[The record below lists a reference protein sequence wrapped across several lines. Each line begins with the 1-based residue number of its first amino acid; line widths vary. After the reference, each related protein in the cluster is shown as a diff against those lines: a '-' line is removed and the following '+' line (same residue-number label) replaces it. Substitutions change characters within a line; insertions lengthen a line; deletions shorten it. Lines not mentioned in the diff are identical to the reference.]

1 MDQEGMKNMDEKE
14 TADKVLPYSSE
25 TSSRDGST
33 TDLLKAVSDSMGLYM
48 DDLLPQTELTTALDR
63 KVESD
68 SEKSGI
74 SPKHLE
80 GMALSSVSSLSEA
93 AEPSTWTNCDLGLSE
108 STSEGIGAGKQ
119 PIPSAPA
126 SSWSLINT
134 DRNIPT
140 DPKLLK
146 VCPGENPSSMD
157 QVGISATLQS
167 MKSEI
172 CLERDDGC
180 HSSSRGQMS
189 PLNILRFPFLPLNP
203 IYLAAR
209 THQLLGTDDCDH
221 APYIPD
227 ISSSYAYAE
236 TGSSSS
242 SKGERNMQPDSQ
254 PPINM
259 SQEASNTFG
268 YMPSGYSPYS
278 DYSIS
283 PQQQRPIV
291 RGEPLEDAVMFKTEP
306 IDSYSIPHHE
316 AGLNCSFLVQDDT
329 MPSTSSAPVTWY
341 QPITYL
347 GYQGGTKTMADNYS
361 QSYSQYTGLI
371 RPENGRGHV
380 SHFAPG
386 LSLQKLC
393 LICGD
398 EASGCHYGVLTCGSC
413 KVFFKRAVEGQHKYL
428 CAGRNDCIIDK
439 IRRKNC
445 PACRLRKCYQ
455 AGMVL
460 GARKL
465 RKFSKLKNIGNNQS
479 SLQSEMTLPSVSP
492 VAVPKITL
500 HSAGGVQFT
509 PSLVS
514 ILQIIE
520 PEVVY
525 AGYDNSQPDSSN
537 YLLTSLNRLCERQL
551 VSVVKWAKSVPGFRN
566 LHIDDQMT
574 LIQYSWMGLMVFA
587 MGWRSYKHVKGKML
601 YFAPDLIFNEQRMQK
616 SAMYDLCIAM
626 RQISQEFI
634 HLQVTHEE
642 FLCMKTLILLNTI
655 PLEGLKSQSYFEEM
669 RRDYIRELS
678 RAINLQEKGAQGSSQ
693 RLYQLTKLMDSMHE
707 LVKRLQ
713 QFCLNTFVQSQ
724 VLSVEFPEMMSEIIT
739 TQIPKILAGLVKPLL
754 FHKK

>member
-460 GARKL
+460 G
-465 RKFSKLKNIGNNQS
+465 
-479 SLQSEMTLPSVSP
+479 
-492 VAVPKITL
+492 
-500 HSAGGVQFT
+500 
-509 PSLVS
+509 
-514 ILQIIE
+514 
-520 PEVVY
+520 
-525 AGYDNSQPDSSN
+525 
-537 YLLTSLNRLCERQL
+537 
-551 VSVVKWAKSVPGFRN
+551 GFRN

>member
-1 MDQEGMKNMDEKE
+1 MKDMDERE
-14 TADKVLPYSSE
+14 TAHKVPPYSSE
-25 TSSRDGST
+25 TSSRGGST

-48 DDLLPQTELTTALDR
+48 DNLLPQAELTAALDR

-68 SEKSGI
+68 SEKSVV

-80 GMALSSVSSLSEA
+80 GIVLSSASNLSET
-93 AEPSTWTNCDLGLSE
+93 AEPSAWTNCDLGLSE
-108 STSEGIGAGKQ
+108 NTSEGIGAGKQ
-119 PIPSAPA
+119 PIPVNC
-126 SSWSLINT
+126 WSLINA
-134 DRNIPT
+134 DRNVPA
-140 DPKLLK
+140 DLKLPKE
-146 VCPGENPSSMD
+146 CPGENPSSIG
-157 QVGISATLQS
+157 QVDVHATLQS

-172 CLERDDGC
+172 YLERDDGC
-180 HSSSRGQMS
+180 HSSPRGQMS
-189 PLNILRFPFLPLNP
+189 PVNILRFPFLPLNS
-203 IYLAAR
+203 IYFAAR
-209 THQLLGTDDCDH
+209 THQLLTTDDCDH

-227 ISSSYAYAE
+227 ISSSYGYADS
-236 TGSSSS
+236 GSSPN
-242 SKGERNMQPDSQ
+242 SKGERNMQSESQ
-254 PPINM
+254 PPMNM
-259 SQEASNTFG
+259 NQEANNTFG
-268 YMPSGYSPYS
+268 YMPPGYSPYS

-283 PQQQRPIV
+283 PQQQRPIM
-291 RGEPLEDAVMFKTEP
+291 RGEPLQDAVMFKTEP
-306 IDSYSIPHHE
+306 IDSYGFSHHDT
-316 AGLNCSFLVQDDT
+316 GLSCSFLGQDDT

-347 GYQGGTKTMADNYS
+347 GYQGGTKTIADNYS
-361 QSYSQYTGLI
+361 QNYTQYPGLI
-371 RPENGRGHV
+371 RPENGRSHV

-479 SLQSEMTLPSVSP
+479 SLQTEMTLPSVNA
-492 VAVPKITL
+492 VALPKITL
-500 HSAGGVQFT
+500 HSAGGIQFT

-537 YLLTSLNRLCERQL
+537 HLLTSLNRLCERQL
-551 VSVVKWAKSVPGFRN
+551 VAVVKWAKSVPGFRN

-574 LIQYSWMGLMVFA
+574 LIRFSWMGLLVFA

-626 RQISQEFI
+626 CQISQEFI
-634 HLQVTHEE
+634 QLQVTHEE
-642 FLCMKTLILLNTI
+642 FLCMKSLILLNTI

-669 RRDYIRELS
+669 RRNYIKELS
-678 RAINLQEKGAQGSSQ
+678 GAISLQEKSAQSNSQ
-693 RLYQLTKLMDSMHE
+693 RFYQLTKLMDSMHE
-707 LVKRLQ
+707 
-713 QFCLNTFVQSQ
+713 SQ
-724 VLSVEFPEMMSEIIT
+724 ALRVEFPEMMSEIIT

>member
-1 MDQEGMKNMDEKE
+1 MEQRGMKSMDEKE
-14 TADKVLPYSSE
+14 TVDKVLTYSE

-48 DDLLPQTELTTALDR
+48 DELLPQTELTTALDQ

-68 SEKSGI
+68 SEKNQI
-74 SPKHLE
+74 SPQHLE
-80 GMALSSVSSLSEA
+80 GITLSSGSHLSEA
-93 AEPSTWTNCDLGLSE
+93 VEPSAWTNCDLGLSE
-108 STSEGIGAGKQ
+108 SSSERIGAGK
-119 PIPSAPA
+119 PHFSSVRV

-134 DRNIPT
+134 EKNIPK
-140 DPKLLK
+140 DPKQLK
-146 VCPGENPSSMD
+146 GCSGENPNSID
-157 QVGISATLQS
+157 LTDVPATLQS

-172 CLERDDGC
+172 CLERDKEC
-180 HSSSRGQMS
+180 HSTPLGQMS

-203 IYLAAR
+203 IYFAAR
-209 THQLLGTDDCDH
+209 THQLLTAEDCDH
-221 APYIPD
+221 TPYIPD
-227 ISSSYAYAE
+227 ISSSYGYAE
-236 TGSSSS
+236 CSNSPN
-242 SKGERNMQPDSQ
+242 SKSERKMQPEPQ
-254 PPINM
+254 PPMNM

-283 PQQQRPIV
+283 PQQQRPIM

-306 IDSYSIPHHE
+306 IDSYGLSHHE
-316 AGLNCSFLVQDDT
+316 TGLNCSFLVQDDT

-341 QPITYL
+341 QPVTYL
-347 GYQGGTKTMADNYS
+347 GYQGGSKTMADNYS
-361 QSYSQYTGLI
+361 QGYSQYTGLI
-371 RPENGRGHV
+371 RPENGRGQV
-380 SHFAPG
+380 SHFGPG

-465 RKFSKLKNIGNNQS
+465 RKFSKLKNIGNNPS
-479 SLQSEMTLPSVSP
+479 SLQSEMALSSVSP
-492 VAVPKITL
+492 VAISKITL
-500 HSAGGVQFT
+500 HSAGGLQFT
-509 PSLVS
+509 PTLVS

-525 AGYDNSQPDSSN
+525 AGYDNSQPDSPN

-551 VSVVKWAKSVPGFRN
+551 VAVVKWAKSVPGFRN

-601 YFAPDLIFNEQRMQK
+601 YFAPDLIFNE
-616 SAMYDLCIAM
+616 
-626 RQISQEFI
+626 
-634 HLQVTHEE
+634 
-642 FLCMKTLILLNTI
+642 
-655 PLEGLKSQSYFEEM
+655 
-669 RRDYIRELS
+669 
-678 RAINLQEKGAQGSSQ
+678 
-693 RLYQLTKLMDSMHE
+693 
-707 LVKRLQ
+707 
-713 QFCLNTFVQSQ
+713 
-724 VLSVEFPEMMSEIIT
+724 
-739 TQIPKILAGLVKPLL
+739 
-754 FHKK
+754 

>member
-1 MDQEGMKNMDEKE
+1 MEQRGMKSMDEKE
-14 TADKVLPYSSE
+14 TVDKVLTYSE

-48 DDLLPQTELTTALDR
+48 DELLPQTELTTALDQ

-68 SEKSGI
+68 SEKNQI
-74 SPKHLE
+74 SPQHLE
-80 GMALSSVSSLSEA
+80 GITLSSGSHLSEA
-93 AEPSTWTNCDLGLSE
+93 VEPSAWTNCDLGLSE
-108 STSEGIGAGKQ
+108 SSSERIGAGK
-119 PIPSAPA
+119 PHFSSVRV

-134 DRNIPT
+134 EKNIPK
-140 DPKLLK
+140 DPKQLK
-146 VCPGENPSSMD
+146 GCSGENPNSID
-157 QVGISATLQS
+157 LTDVPATLQS

-172 CLERDDGC
+172 CLERDKEC
-180 HSSSRGQMS
+180 HSTPLGQMS

-203 IYLAAR
+203 IYFAAR
-209 THQLLGTDDCDH
+209 THQLLTAEDCDH
-221 APYIPD
+221 TPYIPD
-227 ISSSYAYAE
+227 ISSSYGYAE
-236 TGSSSS
+236 CSNSPN
-242 SKGERNMQPDSQ
+242 SKSERKMQPEPQ
-254 PPINM
+254 PPMNM

-283 PQQQRPIV
+283 PQQQRPIM

-306 IDSYSIPHHE
+306 IDSYGLSHHE
-316 AGLNCSFLVQDDT
+316 TGLNCSFLVQDDT

-341 QPITYL
+341 QPVTYL
-347 GYQGGTKTMADNYS
+347 GYQGGSKTMADNYS
-361 QSYSQYTGLI
+361 QGYSQYTGLI
-371 RPENGRGHV
+371 RPENGRGQV
-380 SHFAPG
+380 SHFGPG

-460 GARKL
+460 G
-465 RKFSKLKNIGNNQS
+465 
-479 SLQSEMTLPSVSP
+479 
-492 VAVPKITL
+492 
-500 HSAGGVQFT
+500 
-509 PSLVS
+509 
-514 ILQIIE
+514 
-520 PEVVY
+520 
-525 AGYDNSQPDSSN
+525 
-537 YLLTSLNRLCERQL
+537 
-551 VSVVKWAKSVPGFRN
+551 GFRN

-616 SAMYDLCIAM
+616 SAMYELCIAM
-626 RQISQEFI
+626 CQISQEFI
-634 HLQVTHEE
+634 HLQVTQEE
-642 FLCMKTLILLNTI
+642 FLCMKTLILFNTI

-678 RAINLQEKGAQGSSQ
+678 RVINLLEKNTQNSSQ
-693 RLYQLTKLMDSMHE
+693 RLYRLTKLMDSMHE
-707 LVKRLQ
+707 LVKKLH
-713 QFCLNTFVQSQ
+713 QFCLNTFIQSQ
-724 VLSVEFPEMMSEIIT
+724 ALSVEFPEMMSEIIT
-739 TQIPKILAGLVKPLL
+739 TQLPKILAGLVKPLM

>member
-1 MDQEGMKNMDEKE
+1 MDQGSMKNMDEKE
-14 TADKVLPYSSE
+14 APGKVLSYSSG
-25 TSSRDGST
+25 TGSRDGST

-48 DDLLPQTELTTALDR
+48 DDLLPQSELAAALER
-63 KVESD
+63 KAESD
-68 SEKSGI
+68 SEKSSI

-80 GMALSSVSSLSEA
+80 GIALSSVSSLGEA
-93 AEPSTWTNCDLGLSE
+93 AEPSSWTNCDLGLSE
-108 STSEGIGAGKQ
+108 SSSEGMGAGKQ
-119 PIPSAPA
+119 TPAPLGP
-126 SSWSLINT
+126 WSLVNT
-134 DRNIPT
+134 ERNLPG

-146 VCPGENPSSMD
+146 VCPAEGLGAMEQTNIP
-157 QVGISATLQS
+157 ATLLA
-167 MKSEI
+167 MKSEV
-172 CLERDDGC
+172 CVDREDAC
-180 HSSSRGQMS
+180 HSSPSPRGQVS

-209 THQLLGTDDCDH
+209 THQLLTADDCDH

-227 ISSSYAYAE
+227 ISSSYGYSEAGVSPGA
-236 TGSSSS
+236 
-242 SKGERNMQPDSQ
+242 KVERGMQPEPQ

-259 SQEASNTFG
+259 SQEAGNTFG
-268 YMPSGYSPYS
+268 YMPSGYSPYG
-278 DYSIS
+278 DYPIS
-283 PQQQRPIV
+283 PQQQRPIM

-306 IDSYSIPHHE
+306 LDSYGLSHHE

-347 GYQGGTKTMADNYS
+347 GYQGGTKTMSDSYS
-361 QSYSQYTGLI
+361 QGYSQYTGLI

-479 SLQSEMTLPSVSP
+479 SLQSEMTLSSVNP
-492 VAVPKITL
+492 VAMPKITL

-509 PSLVS
+509 PTLIS

-551 VSVVKWAKSVPGFRN
+551 VAVVKWAKSVPGFRN

-634 HLQVTHEE
+634 HLQVTQEE

-678 RAINLQEKGAQGSSQ
+678 RAINLQEKSAQTSSQ

-707 LVKRLQ
+707 LVKRLH

-724 VLSVEFPEMMSEIIT
+724 ALSVEFPEMMSEIIT
-739 TQIPKILAGLVKPLL
+739 TQLPKILAGLVKPLL

>member
-1 MDQEGMKNMDEKE
+1 MEQGGMANMEEKE
-14 TADKVLPYSSE
+14 TTDKVLPYPSE
-25 TSSRDGST
+25 PSSRDGCT

-48 DDLLPQTELTTALDR
+48 DDLLPQTELSAALDR

-68 SEKSGI
+68 SEKS
-74 SPKHLE
+74 KHLDSM
-80 GMALSSVSSLSEA
+80 GLSSVSNLSDA
-93 AEPSTWTNCDLGLSE
+93 AQPSTWANCDLSLTE
-108 STSEGIGAGKQ
+108 SNSEGIGAAKQ
-119 PIPSAPA
+119 PIPTVPVT
-126 SSWSLINT
+126 SWSLINT
-134 DRNIPT
+134 DRNIAAAA
-140 DPKLLK
+140 KLRK
-146 VCPGENPSSMD
+146 VCAGESLSSLEPG
-157 QVGISATLQS
+157 GSAAILQPL
-167 MKSEI
+167 KSEI
-172 CLERDDGC
+172 CQDREDGC
-180 HSSSRGQMS
+180 NPHARGQVS
-189 PLNILRFPFLPLNP
+189 PLNIFRFPFLPLNP

-209 THQLLGTDDCDH
+209 THQLLTTDDCDH

-227 ISSSYAYAE
+227 ISSSYGFAE
-236 TGSSSS
+236 TGGSPN
-242 SKGERNMQPDSQ
+242 SKAERTIQAESHPAMN
-254 PPINM
+254 I
-259 SQEASNTFG
+259 SQETPSNTFG
-268 YMPSGYSPYS
+268 YMPTGYSPYS
-278 DYSIS
+278 DYSVS
-283 PQQQRPIV
+283 PQQQRPPM
-291 RGEPLEDAVMFKTEP
+291 RGEPLEEAVMFKTEP
-306 IDSYSIPHHE
+306 LDSYGLSQHE
-316 AGLNCSFLVQDDT
+316 SGLSCNFLVQDDT

-347 GYQGGTKTMADNYS
+347 GYQGGTKAMSD
-361 QSYSQYTGLI
+361 SYSQGYSQYGGLI
-371 RPENGRGHV
+371 RPENGRGHL

-413 KVFFKRAVEGQHKYL
+413 KVFFKRAVEGIDRCCFLCLNQQVYCPGQHKYL

-460 GARKL
+460 G
-465 RKFSKLKNIGNNQS
+465 
-479 SLQSEMTLPSVSP
+479 
-492 VAVPKITL
+492 
-500 HSAGGVQFT
+500 
-509 PSLVS
+509 
-514 ILQIIE
+514 
-520 PEVVY
+520 
-525 AGYDNSQPDSSN
+525 
-537 YLLTSLNRLCERQL
+537 
-551 VSVVKWAKSVPGFRN
+551 GFRN

-574 LIQYSWMGLMVFA
+574 LIQYSWMGLMAFA

-634 HLQVTHEE
+634 HLQVTQEE

-678 RAINLQEKGAQGSSQ
+678 RAINLQEKGAQSNSQ
-693 RLYQLTKLMDSMHE
+693 RLYQLTKLMDSMHD
-707 LVKRLQ
+707 LVKKLH

-724 VLSVEFPEMMSEIIT
+724 ALSVEFPEMMSEIIT
-739 TQIPKILAGLVKPLL
+739 TQLPKILAGLVKPLL

>member
-1 MDQEGMKNMDEKE
+1 MEQGGMANMEEKD
-14 TADKVLPYSSE
+14 TTDKGLPYPSE
-25 TSSRDGST
+25 PSSRDGCT

-48 DDLLPQTELTTALDR
+48 DDLLPQTELAAALDR

-68 SEKSGI
+68 SEKS
-74 SPKHLE
+74 KHLDSM
-80 GMALSSVSSLSEA
+80 GLSSVSNLSDA
-93 AEPSTWTNCDLGLSE
+93 AQPSTWANCDLSLTE
-108 STSEGIGAGKQ
+108 SNSEGIGAAKQ
-119 PIPSAPA
+119 SIPTVPVT
-126 SSWSLINT
+126 SWSLINT
-134 DRNIPT
+134 DRNIAAAA
-140 DPKLLK
+140 KLRK
-146 VCPGENPSSMD
+146 VCAGESLSSLEPG
-157 QVGISATLQS
+157 GSAAILQPL
-167 MKSEI
+167 KSEI
-172 CLERDDGC
+172 CQDREDGC
-180 HSSSRGQMS
+180 NPHPRGQVS
-189 PLNILRFPFLPLNP
+189 PLNIFRFPFLPLNP

-209 THQLLGTDDCDH
+209 THQLLTTDDCDH

-227 ISSSYAYAE
+227 ISSSYGFAE
-236 TGSSSS
+236 TGGSPN
-242 SKGERNMQPDSQ
+242 SKAERNIQAESHPAM
-254 PPINM
+254 NM
-259 SQEASNTFG
+259 SQEAPSNTFG
-268 YMPSGYSPYS
+268 YMPTGYSPYS
-278 DYSIS
+278 DYSVS
-283 PQQQRPIV
+283 PQQQRPPM

-306 IDSYSIPHHE
+306 LDSYGLSQHE
-316 AGLNCSFLVQDDT
+316 SGLNCNFLVQDDT

-347 GYQGGTKTMADNYS
+347 GYQGGTKAMSD
-361 QSYSQYTGLI
+361 SYSQGYSQYGGLI
-371 RPENGRGHV
+371 RPENGRGHL

-465 RKFSKLKNIGNNQS
+465 RKFSKLKNIGNSPS
-479 SLQSEMTLPSVSP
+479 SLQSEMTLSTVSP
-492 VAVPKITL
+492 VAMPKVSL
-500 HSAGGVQFT
+500 HSARGVQFT
-509 PSLVS
+509 PTLIS

-525 AGYDNSQPDSSN
+525 AGYDNSQPDSPN

-551 VSVVKWAKSVPGFRN
+551 VAVVKWAKSVPGFRN

-574 LIQYSWMGLMVFA
+574 LIQYSWMGLMAFA

-634 HLQVTHEE
+634 HLQVTQEE

-678 RAINLQEKGAQGSSQ
+678 RAINLQEKGAQSNSQ

-707 LVKRLQ
+707 LVKKLH

-724 VLSVEFPEMMSEIIT
+724 ALSVEFPEMMSEIIT
-739 TQIPKILAGLVKPLL
+739 TQLPKILAGLVKPLL

>member
-1 MDQEGMKNMDEKE
+1 MEEKQSPE
-14 TADKVLPYSSE
+14 AVLPYPGESPGTDCCS
-25 TSSRDGST
+25 

-48 DDLLPQTELTTALDR
+48 DDLLPQAELAATTLDTKPGTEPHKTTTIGPKTLDNL
-63 KVESD
+63 D
-68 SEKSGI
+68 LI
-74 SPKHLE
+74 SVP
-80 GMALSSVSSLSEA
+80 SLSEA
-93 AEPSTWTNCDLGLSE
+93 PAASPWVNCQLALGGTNSDRAGVGGRPAAGSWPLGSDRAL
-108 STSEGIGAGKQ
+108 
-119 PIPSAPA
+119 APDA
-126 SSWSLINT
+126 RL
-134 DRNIPT
+134 RRG
-140 DPKLLK
+140 
-146 VCPGENPSSMD
+146 CPGEAP
-157 QVGISATLQS
+157 GGAGAGGTLKADVCPDRQPQP
-167 MKSEI
+167 
-172 CLERDDGC
+172 
-180 HSSSRGQMS
+180 RGQLS
-189 PLNILRFPFLPLNP
+189 PLNIFRFPFLPLNP

-209 THQLLGTDDCDH
+209 THQLLTAEDSDH

-227 ISSSYAYAE
+227 ISSSYPAFSEA
-236 TGSSSS
+236 TPPISTSP
-242 SKGERNMQPDSQ
+242 KGE
-254 PPINM
+254 PPQGPVGM
-259 SQEASNTFG
+259 SPEPGTTFSYLPPG
-268 YMPSGYSPYS
+268 YPPYPEYTAPSP
-278 DYSIS
+278 
-283 PQQQRPIV
+283 PQQQPRVPP
-291 RGEPLEDAVMFKTEP
+291 RAEPPLEDAVMFKTEP
-306 IDSYSIPHHE
+306 LDSYSLSPPE
-316 AGLNCSFLVQDDT
+316 AALGCNFLLQDET
-329 MPSTSSAPVTWY
+329 MPSTSAAPVSWY

-347 GYQGGTKTMADNYS
+347 GYQGATKPMTGTYS
-361 QSYSQYTGLI
+361 QAYSQYSGLI
-371 RPENGRGHV
+371 RPENGRGHM

-465 RKFSKLKNIGNNQS
+465 RKFSKLKNIGNSPS
-479 SLQSEMTLPSVSP
+479 SLQSEMTLSSVNP
-492 VAVPKITL
+492 VAVPKVSL
-500 HSAGGVQFT
+500 HSARAVQFT
-509 PSLVS
+509 PTLVS

-525 AGYDNSQPDSSN
+525 AGYDNSQPDSTN

-634 HLQVTHEE
+634 HLQVTQEE

-655 PLEGLKSQSYFEEM
+655 PLEGLKSQSYFDEM

-678 RAINLQEKGAQGSSQ
+678 RAINLQEKGAQSNSQ

-707 LVKRLQ
+707 LVKKLH

-724 VLSVEFPEMMSEIIT
+724 ALSVEFPEMMSEIIT
-739 TQIPKILAGLVKPLL
+739 TQLPKILAGLVKPLL

>member
-1 MDQEGMKNMDEKE
+1 MEGKQSPEP
-14 TADKVLPYSSE
+14 VLPYPGASPGTEGCS
-25 TSSRDGST
+25 

-48 DDLLPQTELTTALDR
+48 DELLPQAELDSKSGPEPDKSSLGPKALDNM
-63 KVESD
+63 D
-68 SEKSGI
+68 
-74 SPKHLE
+74 
-80 GMALSSVSSLSEA
+80 MAPVPSLSEA
-93 AEPSTWTNCDLGLSE
+93 PAASPWVNCDLGLA
-108 STSEGIGAGKQ
+108 STNSDSADVDKPEAG
-119 PIPSAPA
+119 PWPGGS
-126 SSWSLINT
+126 
-134 DRNIPT
+134 DRALPP
-140 DPKLLK
+140 DARLRRG
-146 VCPGENPSSMD
+146 CPGEAPAGAGGPLKAEMYPD
-157 QVGISATLQS
+157 RQP
-167 MKSEI
+167 
-172 CLERDDGC
+172 
-180 HSSSRGQMS
+180 RGQLS
-189 PLNILRFPFLPLNP
+189 PLNIFRFPFLPLNP

-209 THQLLGTDDCDH
+209 THQLLTAEDCDH

-227 ISSSYAYAE
+227 ISSSYPSFSEPA
-236 TGSSSS
+236 SPS
-242 SKGERNMQPDSQ
+242 SKPEAPQAVVGMTPEPGTTFSYV
-254 PPINM
+254 PPGYPPYP
-259 SQEASNTFG
+259 EYPAAS
-268 YMPSGYSPYS
+268 P
-278 DYSIS
+278 
-283 PQQQRPIV
+283 PQQQP
-291 RGEPLEDAVMFKTEP
+291 RGPSRAEAPMEDAVMFKTEP
-306 IDSYSIPHHE
+306 LDSYSVSHPE
-316 AGLNCSFLVQDDT
+316 AGLGCNFLIQDES
-329 MPSTSSAPVTWY
+329 MPSTSAAPASWY

-347 GYQGGTKTMADNYS
+347 GYQGGPKAMSGTYS
-361 QSYSQYTGLI
+361 QAYSQYSGMI

-455 AGMVL
+455 TGMVL

-465 RKFSKLKNIGNNQS
+465 RKFSKLKNIGNSPS
-479 SLQSEMTLPSVSP
+479 SLQSEMTLSSVNA
-492 VAVPKITL
+492 VAVPKVSL
-500 HSAGGVQFT
+500 HSARAVQFT
-509 PSLVS
+509 PTLVS

-525 AGYDNSQPDSSN
+525 AGYDNSQPDSTN

-634 HLQVTHEE
+634 HLQVTQEE

-655 PLEGLKSQSYFEEM
+655 PLEGLRSQSYFEEM

-678 RAINLQEKGAQGSSQ
+678 RAINFQEKCSQSNSQ

-707 LVKRLQ
+707 LVKKLH

-724 VLSVEFPEMMSEIIT
+724 ALSVEFPEMMSEIIT
-739 TQIPKILAGLVKPLL
+739 TQLPKILAGLVKPLL

>member
-1 MDQEGMKNMDEKE
+1 MEQGGMKNMDEKE
-14 TADKVLPYSSE
+14 TADKVLPYPSE
-25 TSSRDGST
+25 TSSRDRCT

-48 DDLLPQTELTTALDR
+48 DDLLPQTDLTAALDR
-63 KVESD
+63 KVEID
-68 SEKSGI
+68 SEKSNI
-74 SPKHLE
+74 SPKHLDS
-80 GMALSSVSSLSEA
+80 MVLSSVSNLSDVP
-93 AEPSTWTNCDLGLSE
+93 EPSTWTSCDLSLSE
-108 STSEGIGAGKQ
+108 TSSEGVGAGKQ
-119 PIPSAPA
+119 STPTVPVT
-126 SSWSLINT
+126 SWSLVNT

-140 DPKLLK
+140 EPKLRK
-146 VCPGENPSSMD
+146 VSPRESLSSTD
-157 QVGISATLQS
+157 HGGAAATLQS
-167 MKSEI
+167 MKSDI
-172 CLERDDGC
+172 CQDRDDGC
-180 HSSSRGQMS
+180 HPSPRGQLS
-189 PLNILRFPFLPLNP
+189 PLNIFRFPFLPLNP

-209 THQLLGTDDCDH
+209 THQLLTNEDCDH

-227 ISSSYAYAE
+227 ISSSYSFAE
-236 TGSSSS
+236 TGGSPN
-242 SKGERNMQPDSQ
+242 SKGERNIQSESHPAV
-254 PPINM
+254 NM
-259 SQEASNTFG
+259 SQDPNNTFG
-268 YMPSGYSPYS
+268 YMPTGYSPFT
-278 DYSIS
+278 DYSVS
-283 PQQQRPIV
+283 PQQQRPIM
-291 RGEPLEDAVMFKTEP
+291 RGELLEDAVMFKTEP
-306 IDSYSIPHHE
+306 TDSYGLSHHE
-316 AGLNCSFLVQDDT
+316 SGLNCSFLVQDDT

-347 GYQGGTKTMADNYS
+347 GYQGGTKAMADTYS
-361 QSYSQYTGLI
+361 QSYSQYSGLV
-371 RPENGRGHV
+371 RPENGRGHL

-460 GARKL
+460 G
-465 RKFSKLKNIGNNQS
+465 
-479 SLQSEMTLPSVSP
+479 
-492 VAVPKITL
+492 
-500 HSAGGVQFT
+500 
-509 PSLVS
+509 
-514 ILQIIE
+514 
-520 PEVVY
+520 
-525 AGYDNSQPDSSN
+525 
-537 YLLTSLNRLCERQL
+537 
-551 VSVVKWAKSVPGFRN
+551 GFRN

-634 HLQVTHEE
+634 HLQVTQDE

-678 RAINLQEKGAQGSSQ
+678 KAINLQEKGAQSSSQ

-707 LVKRLQ
+707 LVKRLH

-724 VLSVEFPEMMSEIIT
+724 ALSVEFPEMMSEIIT
-739 TQIPKILAGLVKPLL
+739 TQLPKILAGLVKPLL

>member
-1 MDQEGMKNMDEKE
+1 MTPD
-14 TADKVLPYSSE
+14 V
-25 TSSRDGST
+25 ST
-33 TDLLKAVSDSMGLYM
+33 L
-48 DDLLPQTELTTALDR
+48 
-63 KVESD
+63 
-68 SEKSGI
+68 
-74 SPKHLE
+74 
-80 GMALSSVSSLSEA
+80 
-93 AEPSTWTNCDLGLSE
+93 
-108 STSEGIGAGKQ
+108 
-119 PIPSAPA
+119 
-126 SSWSLINT
+126 
-134 DRNIPT
+134 
-140 DPKLLK
+140 
-146 VCPGENPSSMD
+146 
-157 QVGISATLQS
+157 
-167 MKSEI
+167 
-172 CLERDDGC
+172 
-180 HSSSRGQMS
+180 
-189 PLNILRFPFLPLNP
+189 
-203 IYLAAR
+203 
-209 THQLLGTDDCDH
+209 
-221 APYIPD
+221 
-227 ISSSYAYAE
+227 
-236 TGSSSS
+236 
-242 SKGERNMQPDSQ
+242 
-254 PPINM
+254 
-259 SQEASNTFG
+259 
-268 YMPSGYSPYS
+268 
-278 DYSIS
+278 
-283 PQQQRPIV
+283 
-291 RGEPLEDAVMFKTEP
+291 
-306 IDSYSIPHHE
+306 
-316 AGLNCSFLVQDDT
+316 
-329 MPSTSSAPVTWY
+329 
-341 QPITYL
+341 
-347 GYQGGTKTMADNYS
+347 
-361 QSYSQYTGLI
+361 
-371 RPENGRGHV
+371 PENGRGHV

>member
-1 MDQEGMKNMDEKE
+1 MKNMDERE
-14 TADKVLPYSSE
+14 TAHKVPPYSSE
-25 TSSRDGST
+25 TRSRGGST

-48 DDLLPQTELTTALDR
+48 DNLLPQAELTTALDR

-68 SEKSGI
+68 SEKSVM
-74 SPKHLE
+74 SPKHLD
-80 GMALSSVSSLSEA
+80 GMVLSSASNLSET

-108 STSEGIGAGKQ
+108 HTSEGIRAGKQ
-119 PIPSAPA
+119 PGASIPV
-126 SSWSLINT
+126 SSWSLINA
-134 DRNIPT
+134 DRDNPT
-140 DPKLLK
+140 DLKLLK
-146 VCPGENPSSMD
+146 ECPGENPSSIA
-157 QVGISATLQS
+157 QVGVPATLQS

-172 CLERDDGC
+172 CLEREEGC
-180 HSSSRGQMS
+180 HSSPRGQMS
-189 PLNILRFPFLPLNP
+189 PVNILRFPFLPLNP

-209 THQLLGTDDCDH
+209 THQLLTMDDCDH

-227 ISSSYAYAE
+227 ISSSYGYADC
-236 TGSSSS
+236 GSSPN
-242 SKGERNMQPDSQ
+242 SKGERNLQPESQ
-254 PPINM
+254 PPMNM
-259 SQEASNTFG
+259 NQEASNTFG

-283 PQQQRPIV
+283 PQQQRPIM
-291 RGEPLEDAVMFKTEP
+291 RGETVEDAVMFKTEP
-306 IDSYSIPHHE
+306 IDSYGFSHHE
-316 AGLNCSFLVQDDT
+316 TGLNCSFLGQDDT

-347 GYQGGTKTMADNYS
+347 GYQGGTKTIADNYS
-361 QSYSQYTGLI
+361 QNYTQYPGLI

-413 KVFFKRAVEGQHKYL
+413 KVFFKRAVE
-428 CAGRNDCIIDK
+428 
-439 IRRKNC
+439 
-445 PACRLRKCYQ
+445 
-455 AGMVL
+455 
-460 GARKL
+460 ARKL

-479 SLQSEMTLPSVSP
+479 SLQTEMTLASVN
-492 VAVPKITL
+492 AIALPKITL

-525 AGYDNSQPDSSN
+525 AGYDNSQPESAN
-537 YLLTSLNRLCERQL
+537 HLLTSLNRLCERQL
-551 VSVVKWAKSVPGFRN
+551 VAVVKWAKSVPGFRN

-626 RQISQEFI
+626 CQISQEFI

-642 FLCMKTLILLNTI
+642 FLCMKTLILFNTI

-669 RRDYIRELS
+669 RRDYIKELS
-678 RAINLQEKGAQGSSQ
+678 RAIDLQEKGAQSSSQ

-707 LVKRLQ
+707 LVKRLH

-724 VLSVEFPEMMSEIIT
+724 ALSVEFPEMMSEIIT

>member
-1 MDQEGMKNMDEKE
+1 MEEKQSPE
-14 TADKVLPYSSE
+14 AVLPYPGESPGTDCCS
-25 TSSRDGST
+25 

-48 DDLLPQTELTTALDR
+48 DDLLPQAELAVTSLEPKPGTEPHKTTSIGPKTLDNLDLT
-63 KVESD
+63 
-68 SEKSGI
+68 
-74 SPKHLE
+74 
-80 GMALSSVSSLSEA
+80 SVPSLSETPA
-93 AEPSTWTNCDLGLSE
+93 ASPWVNCQLALGGTNSDRASVGGRPAAGSWPLG
-108 STSEGIGAGKQ
+108 
-119 PIPSAPA
+119 
-126 SSWSLINT
+126 T
-134 DRNIPT
+134 DRALAP
-140 DPKLLK
+140 DARLRRG
-146 VCPGENPSSMD
+146 CPGEAPGGAGGSLKAD
-157 QVGISATLQS
+157 VCPDREPQP
-167 MKSEI
+167 
-172 CLERDDGC
+172 
-180 HSSSRGQMS
+180 RGQLS
-189 PLNILRFPFLPLNP
+189 PLNIFRFPFLPLNP

-209 THQLLGTDDCDH
+209 THQLLTAEDSDH

-227 ISSSYAYAE
+227 ISNSYPAFSEA
-236 TGSSSS
+236 TPPISTSP
-242 SKGERNMQPDSQ
+242 KGEAPQGPVGMSPEPGTTFSYL
-254 PPINM
+254 PP
-259 SQEASNTFG
+259 G
-268 YMPSGYSPYS
+268 YPPYPEYTAPSP
-278 DYSIS
+278 
-283 PQQQRPIV
+283 PQQQPRVPP
-291 RGEPLEDAVMFKTEP
+291 RAEPPLDDAVMFKTEP
-306 IDSYSIPHHE
+306 LDSYSLSPPE
-316 AGLNCSFLVQDDT
+316 AALSCNFLLQDES
-329 MPSTSSAPVTWY
+329 MPSTSAAPVSWY

-347 GYQGGTKTMADNYS
+347 GYQGTTKPITGTYS
-361 QSYSQYTGLI
+361 QAYSQYSGLI
-371 RPENGRGHV
+371 RPENGRGHM

-460 GARKL
+460 G
-465 RKFSKLKNIGNNQS
+465 
-479 SLQSEMTLPSVSP
+479 
-492 VAVPKITL
+492 
-500 HSAGGVQFT
+500 
-509 PSLVS
+509 
-514 ILQIIE
+514 
-520 PEVVY
+520 
-525 AGYDNSQPDSSN
+525 
-537 YLLTSLNRLCERQL
+537 
-551 VSVVKWAKSVPGFRN
+551 GFRN

-634 HLQVTHEE
+634 HLQVTQEE

-655 PLEGLKSQSYFEEM
+655 PLEGLKSQSYFDEM

-678 RAINLQEKGAQGSSQ
+678 RAINLQEKGAQSNSQ

-707 LVKRLQ
+707 LVKKLH

-724 VLSVEFPEMMSEIIT
+724 ALSVEFPEMMSEIIT
-739 TQIPKILAGLVKPLL
+739 TQLPKILAGLVKPLL

>member
-1 MDQEGMKNMDEKE
+1 MEHGGMKNMDEKE
-14 TADKVLPYSSE
+14 TTDSVLPYASE
-25 TSSRDGST
+25 TSSRDGCT

-48 DDLLPQTELTTALDR
+48 DELLPQTELSAALDR
-63 KVESD
+63 KAESD
-68 SEKSGI
+68 SEKSNI
-74 SPKHLE
+74 PPKHLE
-80 GMALSSVSSLSEA
+80 SMGLSSVSNLSDAAESSTWANCDLSLSE
-93 AEPSTWTNCDLGLSE
+93 TN
-108 STSEGIGAGKQ
+108 SEGIGAEKQ
-119 PIPSAPA
+119 SIPAVPVT
-126 SSWSLINT
+126 SWSLINT

-140 DPKLLK
+140 EPKLRK
-146 VCPGENPSSMD
+146 VCAGESLSSVEHGGTD
-157 QVGISATLQS
+157 SLLQPL
-167 MKSEI
+167 KSEI
-172 CLERDDGC
+172 CQDREDGC
-180 HSSSRGQMS
+180 NPAPRGQVS
-189 PLNILRFPFLPLNP
+189 PLNIFRFPFLPLNP

-209 THQLLGTDDCDH
+209 THQLLTTDDCDH
-221 APYIPD
+221 VPYIPD
-227 ISSSYAYAE
+227 ISSSYGFVE
-236 TGSSSS
+236 TGGSPN
-242 SKGERNMQPDSQ
+242 SKPERNIQPESH
-254 PPINM
+254 PALNM
-259 SQEASNTFG
+259 SQETSNTFG
-268 YMPSGYSPYS
+268 YMPTGYSPYT
-278 DYSIS
+278 DYSAS
-283 PQQQRPIV
+283 PQQQRPPM

-306 IDSYSIPHHE
+306 IDSYSLSHHE
-316 AGLNCSFLVQDDT
+316 SGLNCNFLVQDDT

-347 GYQGGTKTMADNYS
+347 GYQGGTKAMSDTFS
-361 QSYSQYTGLI
+361 QGYSQYGGLI

-465 RKFSKLKNIGNNQS
+465 RKFSKLKNIGNNPS
-479 SLQSEMTLPSVSP
+479 SLQSEMTLSSVSP
-492 VAVPKITL
+492 VAIPKVSL
-500 HSAGGVQFT
+500 HSVRGVQFT
-509 PSLVS
+509 PTLVS

-525 AGYDNSQPDSSN
+525 AGYDNSQPDSPN

-551 VSVVKWAKSVPGFRN
+551 VAVVKWAKSVPGFRN

-574 LIQYSWMGLMVFA
+574 LIQYSWMGLMAFA

-634 HLQVTHEE
+634 HLQVTQEE

-678 RAINLQEKGAQGSSQ
+678 RAINMQEKGAQSNSQ

-707 LVKRLQ
+707 LVKKLH

-724 VLSVEFPEMMSEIIT
+724 ALSVEFPEMMSEIIT
-739 TQIPKILAGLVKPLL
+739 TQLPKILAGLVKPLL

>member
-1 MDQEGMKNMDEKE
+1 MEQSMEEKE
-14 TADKVLPYSSE
+14 RTDRVLPYPPE
-25 TSSRDGST
+25 TASRDGCS

-48 DDLLPQTELTTALDR
+48 DDLLPQTELAAALDR
-63 KVESD
+63 KVEND
-68 SEKSGI
+68 SEKG
-74 SPKHLE
+74 KHLDSM
-80 GMALSSVSSLSEA
+80 GLSAVSNLSDA
-93 AEPSTWTNCDLGLSE
+93 AEPSTWATCGLSLTD
-108 STSEGIGAGKQ
+108 SSSDGIGAAKQ
-119 PIPSAPA
+119 PLATVPVT
-126 SSWSLINT
+126 SWSLMHT
-134 DRNIPT
+134 DRNLPSEV
-140 DPKLLK
+140 KLRK
-146 VCPGENPSSMD
+146 VCARESLSPVEAAG
-157 QVGISATLQS
+157 SAALLQPL
-167 MKSEI
+167 KSES
-172 CLERDDGC
+172 CQDREEAC
-180 HSSSRGQMS
+180 NPAPRGQVS
-189 PLNILRFPFLPLNP
+189 PLNIFRFPFLPLNP

-209 THQLLGTDDCDH
+209 THQLLTADDCDH

-227 ISSSYAYAE
+227 ISSSYGFSESA
-236 TGSSSS
+236 GSPTP
-242 SKGERNMQPDSQ
+242 KAERNIQAESHQAM
-254 PPINM
+254 NM
-259 SQEASNTFG
+259 NQEASNTFG

-278 DYSIS
+278 DYSV
-283 PQQQRPIV
+283 PTQQQRPPM
-291 RGEPLEDAVMFKTEP
+291 RGEPLEDAVIFKTEP
-306 IDSYSIPHHE
+306 LDSYGLSHHE
-316 AGLNCSFLVQDDT
+316 SGLNCNFLVQDDT
-329 MPSTSSAPVTWY
+329 MPSTSAAPVTWY

-347 GYQGGTKTMADNYS
+347 GYQGATKVMSDTYS
-361 QSYSQYTGLI
+361 QGYSQYSGLI
-371 RPENGRGHV
+371 RPENGRGHL

-460 GARKL
+460 G
-465 RKFSKLKNIGNNQS
+465 
-479 SLQSEMTLPSVSP
+479 
-492 VAVPKITL
+492 
-500 HSAGGVQFT
+500 
-509 PSLVS
+509 
-514 ILQIIE
+514 
-520 PEVVY
+520 
-525 AGYDNSQPDSSN
+525 
-537 YLLTSLNRLCERQL
+537 
-551 VSVVKWAKSVPGFRN
+551 GFRN

-574 LIQYSWMGLMVFA
+574 LIQYSWMGLMAFA

-634 HLQVTHEE
+634 HLQVTQEE

-678 RAINLQEKGAQGSSQ
+678 RAINLQEKGAQSNSQ

-707 LVKRLQ
+707 LVKKLH

-724 VLSVEFPEMMSEIIT
+724 ALSVEFPEMMSEIIT
-739 TQIPKILAGLVKPLL
+739 TQLPKILAGLVKPLL

>member
-1 MDQEGMKNMDEKE
+1 MEQGNIKNMDEKE
-14 TADKVLPYSSE
+14 TADKVLSYSSG

-48 DDLLPQTELTTALDR
+48 DDLLPQSELTTALER

-68 SEKSGI
+68 SEKSSI

-80 GMALSSVSSLSEA
+80 GIALSSVSSLSEA
-93 AEPSTWTNCDLGLSE
+93 TEPSTWTNCDLGLSE
-108 STSEGIGAGKQ
+108 SSSEGIGAGKQ
-119 PIPSAPA
+119 PMPPAPVG
-126 SSWSLINT
+126 SWSLINT
-134 DRNIPT
+134 DRNLPS
-140 DPKLLK
+140 DPKQLK
-146 VCPGENPSSMD
+146 VCPGENLSSIE
-157 QVGISATLQS
+157 QSNIPATLQS

-172 CLERDDGC
+172 CLERDDAC
-180 HSSSRGQMS
+180 HSSPRGQMS

-209 THQLLGTDDCDH
+209 THQLLTTDDCDH

-227 ISSSYAYAE
+227 ISSSYGYAE
-236 TGSSSS
+236 TGGSPNA
-242 SKGERNMQPDSQ
+242 KVERTMQPESQ
-254 PPINM
+254 PPMNM
-259 SQEASNTFG
+259 SQEAGNTFG
-268 YMPSGYSPYS
+268 YMPSSYSPYS

-283 PQQQRPIV
+283 PQQQRPIM

-306 IDSYSIPHHE
+306 LDSYGLSHHE

-347 GYQGGTKTMADNYS
+347 GYQGGTKPMAESYS
-361 QSYSQYTGLI
+361 QGYSQYTGLI
-371 RPENGRGHV
+371 RPENGRG
-380 SHFAPG
+380 HFAPG

-465 RKFSKLKNIGNNQS
+465 RKFSKLKNIGNNPS
-479 SLQSEMTLPSVSP
+479 SLQSEMTLSSVSP
-492 VAVPKITL
+492 VAMPKITL

-509 PSLVS
+509 PTLVS

-551 VSVVKWAKSVPGFRN
+551 VAVVKWAKSVPGFRN

-634 HLQVTHEE
+634 HLQVSQEE

-655 PLEGLKSQSYFEEM
+655 PLEGLKSQTYFEEM

-678 RAINLQEKGAQGSSQ
+678 RAINLQDKSVQSSSQ

-707 LVKRLQ
+707 LVKKLH

-724 VLSVEFPEMMSEIIT
+724 ALSVEFPEMMSEIIT
-739 TQIPKILAGLVKPLL
+739 TQLPKILAGLVKPLL

>member
-1 MDQEGMKNMDEKE
+1 MKNMDERE
-14 TADKVLPYSSE
+14 TAHKVPPYSSE
-25 TSSRDGST
+25 TRSRGGST

-48 DDLLPQTELTTALDR
+48 DNLLPQAELTTALDR

-68 SEKSGI
+68 SEKSVM
-74 SPKHLE
+74 SPKHLD
-80 GMALSSVSSLSEA
+80 GMVLSSASNLSET

-108 STSEGIGAGKQ
+108 HTSEGIRAGKQ
-119 PIPSAPA
+119 PGASIPV
-126 SSWSLINT
+126 SSWSLINA
-134 DRNIPT
+134 DRDNPT
-140 DPKLLK
+140 DLKLLK
-146 VCPGENPSSMD
+146 ECPGENPSSIA
-157 QVGISATLQS
+157 QVGVPATLQS

-172 CLERDDGC
+172 CLEREEGC
-180 HSSSRGQMS
+180 HSSPRGQMS
-189 PLNILRFPFLPLNP
+189 PVNILRFPFLPLNP

-209 THQLLGTDDCDH
+209 THQLLTMDDCDH

-227 ISSSYAYAE
+227 ISSSYGYADC
-236 TGSSSS
+236 GSSPN
-242 SKGERNMQPDSQ
+242 SKGERNLQPESQ
-254 PPINM
+254 PPMNM
-259 SQEASNTFG
+259 NQEASNTFG

-283 PQQQRPIV
+283 PQQQRPIM
-291 RGEPLEDAVMFKTEP
+291 RGETVEDAVMFKTEP
-306 IDSYSIPHHE
+306 IDSYGFSHHE
-316 AGLNCSFLVQDDT
+316 TGLNCSFLGQDDT

-347 GYQGGTKTMADNYS
+347 GYQGGTKTIADNYS
-361 QSYSQYTGLI
+361 QNYTQYPGLI

-479 SLQSEMTLPSVSP
+479 SLQTEMTLASVN
-492 VAVPKITL
+492 AIALPKITL

-525 AGYDNSQPDSSN
+525 AGYDNSQPESAN
-537 YLLTSLNRLCERQL
+537 HLLTSLNRLCERQL
-551 VSVVKWAKSVPGFRN
+551 VAVVKWAKSVPGFRN

-626 RQISQEFI
+626 CQISQEFI

-642 FLCMKTLILLNTI
+642 FLCMKTLILFNTI

-669 RRDYIRELS
+669 RRDYIKELS
-678 RAINLQEKGAQGSSQ
+678 RAIDLQEKGAQSSSQ

-707 LVKRLQ
+707 VGVV
-713 QFCLNTFVQSQ
+713 T
-724 VLSVEFPEMMSEIIT
+724 
-739 TQIPKILAGLVKPLL
+739 
-754 FHKK
+754 

>member
-1 MDQEGMKNMDEKE
+1 MEQGGMKNMDEKE
-14 TADKVLPYSSE
+14 TADKVLPYPSE
-25 TSSRDGST
+25 TSSRDRCT

-48 DDLLPQTELTTALDR
+48 DDLLPQTDLTAALDR
-63 KVESD
+63 KVEID
-68 SEKSGI
+68 SEKSNI
-74 SPKHLE
+74 SPKHLDS
-80 GMALSSVSSLSEA
+80 MVLSSVSNLSDVP
-93 AEPSTWTNCDLGLSE
+93 EPSTWTSCDLSLSE
-108 STSEGIGAGKQ
+108 TSSEGVGAGKQ
-119 PIPSAPA
+119 STPTVPVT
-126 SSWSLINT
+126 SWSLVNT

-140 DPKLLK
+140 EPKLRK
-146 VCPGENPSSMD
+146 VSPRESLSSTD
-157 QVGISATLQS
+157 HGGAAATLQS
-167 MKSEI
+167 MKSDI
-172 CLERDDGC
+172 CQDRDDGC
-180 HSSSRGQMS
+180 HPSPRGQLS
-189 PLNILRFPFLPLNP
+189 PLNIFRFPFLPLNP

-209 THQLLGTDDCDH
+209 THQLLTNEDCDH

-227 ISSSYAYAE
+227 ISSSYSFAE
-236 TGSSSS
+236 TGGSPN
-242 SKGERNMQPDSQ
+242 SKGERNIQSESHPAV
-254 PPINM
+254 NM
-259 SQEASNTFG
+259 SQDPNNTFG
-268 YMPSGYSPYS
+268 YMPTGYSPFT
-278 DYSIS
+278 DYSVS
-283 PQQQRPIV
+283 PQQQRPIM
-291 RGEPLEDAVMFKTEP
+291 RGELLEDAVMFKTEP
-306 IDSYSIPHHE
+306 TDSYGLSHHE
-316 AGLNCSFLVQDDT
+316 SGLNCSFLVQDDT

-347 GYQGGTKTMADNYS
+347 GYQGGTKAMADTYS
-361 QSYSQYTGLI
+361 QSYSQYSGLV
-371 RPENGRGHV
+371 RPENGRGHL

-465 RKFSKLKNIGNNQS
+465 RKFSKLKNIGNNPS
-479 SLQSEMTLPSVSP
+479 ALQSEMTLSSVSP
-492 VAVPKITL
+492 VVTPKITL
-500 HSAGGVQFT
+500 HSARGVQFA
-509 PSLVS
+509 PSLIS

-525 AGYDNSQPDSSN
+525 AGYDNSQPDSPN

-634 HLQVTHEE
+634 HLQVTQDE

-678 RAINLQEKGAQGSSQ
+678 KAINLQEKGAQSSSQ

-707 LVKRLQ
+707 LVKRLH

-724 VLSVEFPEMMSEIIT
+724 ALSVEFPEMMSEIIT
-739 TQIPKILAGLVKPLL
+739 TQLPKILAGLVKPLL

>member
-1 MDQEGMKNMDEKE
+1 MDQGSMKNMDEKE
-14 TADKVLPYSSE
+14 APGKVLSYSSG
-25 TSSRDGST
+25 TGSRDGST

-48 DDLLPQTELTTALDR
+48 DDLLPQSELAAALER
-63 KVESD
+63 KAESD
-68 SEKSGI
+68 SEKSSI

-80 GMALSSVSSLSEA
+80 GIALSSVSSLGEA
-93 AEPSTWTNCDLGLSE
+93 AEPSSWTNCDLGLSE
-108 STSEGIGAGKQ
+108 SSSEGMGAGKQ
-119 PIPSAPA
+119 TPAPLGP
-126 SSWSLINT
+126 WSLVNT
-134 DRNIPT
+134 ERNLPG

-146 VCPGENPSSMD
+146 VCPAEGLGAMEQTNIP
-157 QVGISATLQS
+157 ATLLA
-167 MKSEI
+167 MKSEV
-172 CLERDDGC
+172 CVDREDAC
-180 HSSSRGQMS
+180 HSSPSPRGQVS

-209 THQLLGTDDCDH
+209 THQLLTADDCDH

-227 ISSSYAYAE
+227 ISSSYGYSEAGVSPGA
-236 TGSSSS
+236 
-242 SKGERNMQPDSQ
+242 KVERGMQPEPQ

-259 SQEASNTFG
+259 SQEAGNTFG
-268 YMPSGYSPYS
+268 YMPSGYSPYG
-278 DYSIS
+278 DYPIS
-283 PQQQRPIV
+283 PQQQRPIM

-306 IDSYSIPHHE
+306 LDSYGLSHHE

-347 GYQGGTKTMADNYS
+347 GYQGGTKTMSDSYS
-361 QSYSQYTGLI
+361 QGYSQYTGLI

-460 GARKL
+460 G
-465 RKFSKLKNIGNNQS
+465 
-479 SLQSEMTLPSVSP
+479 
-492 VAVPKITL
+492 
-500 HSAGGVQFT
+500 
-509 PSLVS
+509 
-514 ILQIIE
+514 
-520 PEVVY
+520 
-525 AGYDNSQPDSSN
+525 
-537 YLLTSLNRLCERQL
+537 
-551 VSVVKWAKSVPGFRN
+551 GFRN

-634 HLQVTHEE
+634 HLQVTQEE

-678 RAINLQEKGAQGSSQ
+678 RAINLQEKSAQTSSQ

-707 LVKRLQ
+707 LVKRLH

-724 VLSVEFPEMMSEIIT
+724 ALSVEFPEMMSEIIT
-739 TQIPKILAGLVKPLL
+739 TQLPKILAGLVKPLL